1 MPTLNDL
8 IDGDAQRLDTGFIFT
23 EGPLY
28 HPAQLMR
35 SPVFVEPSAP
45 EPDAPPAAWHK
56 RMAEAD
62 LGPVFA
68 GGKNPHLE
76 TLPLRQTWPGAEEF
90 RPVRPGCLSLRP
102 PG

>member
-45 EPDAPPAAWHK
+45 EPDAPGSVAQKNGRGGPRPSFRGWQKPAFGRLCH
-56 RMAEAD
+56 
-62 LGPVFA
+62 
-68 GGKNPHLE
+68 
-76 TLPLRQTWPGAEEF
+76 
-90 RPVRPGCLSLRP
+90 
-102 PG
+102 

>member
-68 GGKNPHLE
+68 GGKNPHLGDFATKANLAGRRRVWIGVE
-76 TLPLRQTWPGAEEF
+76 
-90 RPVRPGCLSLRP
+90 
-102 PG
+102 